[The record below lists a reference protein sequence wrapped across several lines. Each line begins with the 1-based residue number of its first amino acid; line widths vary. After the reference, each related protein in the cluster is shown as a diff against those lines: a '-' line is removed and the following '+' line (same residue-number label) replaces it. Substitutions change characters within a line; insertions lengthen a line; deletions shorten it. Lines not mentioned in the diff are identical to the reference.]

1 MDHIDYKIL
10 KILQKNARETASNIS
25 KEIGLSVSAV
35 IERIHKMEENKTIK
49 EYTII
54 VDEKRTGNGMTALME
69 VSLEHT
75 RYCEAFT
82 NAVVSNSSITA
93 CYYLAAD
100 FDFLLKIV
108 CRSSMQLEE
117 IHRFIKIQP
126 GVSSTRTHYVLKDVK
141 HTYSPIWEELPDS
154 HR

>member
-1 MDHIDYKIL
+1 MDTLDKKIL
-10 KILQKNARETASNIS
+10 ECLQKNARQSASD
-25 KEIGLSVSAV
+25 IGKTIHLSVSTVIDRIRKLEASGIIQHYTAV
-35 IERIHKMEENKTIK
+35 L
-49 EYTII
+49 
-54 VDEKRTGNGMTALME
+54 DEKKLGNDVTALME
-69 VSLEHT
+69 VSLEHP
-75 RYCEAFT
+75 RNCEAFT
-82 NAVVSNSSITA
+82 NSVVSNSSITA